1 MNKLVV
7 LASALV
13 GAGLLPIA
21 SYAVN
26 DSATDQDTSK
36 ISAPDSSIA
45 SKIKVEMAAQHVAS
59 VGSIQVDSDASGTVW
74 LKGYALSQSDI
85 DKTLAIARSTEG
97 VTMINNAL
105 TVKADE

>member
-1 MNKLVV
+1 MKKMVV
-7 LASALV
+7 LASALI
-13 GAGLLPIA
+13 GAGLLPMV

-74 LKGYALSQSDI
+74 LKGYALSQGDI

-97 VTMINNAL
+97 VTMINNGL
-105 TVKADE
+105 TVKAGE